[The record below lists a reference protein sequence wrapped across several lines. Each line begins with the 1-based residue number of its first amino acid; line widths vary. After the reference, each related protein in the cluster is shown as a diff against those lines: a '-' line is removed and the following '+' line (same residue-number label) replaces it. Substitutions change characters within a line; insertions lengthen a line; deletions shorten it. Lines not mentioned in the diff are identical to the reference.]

1 VLTRWTP
8 VKNLT
13 FSGEVQWFH
22 LDQNMSGSATFAAT
36 SPKPTALYEFKD
48 QNAVSLQVRAQ
59 RNF

>member
-1 VLTRWTP
+1 

-22 LDQNMSGSATFAAT
+22 LDQKMVGSSVFTPSA
-36 SPKPTALYEFKD
+36 PQPTALYQFKD
-48 QNAVSLQVRAQ
+48 QDTVMVELRVQ